1 MGPGSY
7 KKKVILNLA
16 EISASVSRNELVEV
30 IKAKFSPAKVIS
42 VQIVPV
48 KRVQVT
54 FEDPKMKE
62 HVENYDTVDLNGV
75 KCAIISAGPTAR
87 NVLIYH
93 FPFEEDNSRLQ
104 AYLSPF
110 GKILSV
116 KLQHYPSLQDIS
128 TGTRIVRMVR
138 EQPIPRN
145 LTIGSHRVKCW
156 YVGQPIECDIYCGAH
171 VAKDC
176 ALRGKCRNCK
186 QDGHMAKDCP
196 NPPQAWGIAPAPT
209 LIPTP
214 QPAPPPPL
222 PRILSLGQAPLLFL
236 LWRLARRPLLLMTL
250 TPWHHSFPPFP
261 RSLVRVVGV
270 P

>member
-1 MGPGSY
+1 
-7 KKKVILNLA
+7 
-16 EISASVSRNELVEV
+16 
-30 IKAKFSPAKVIS
+30 
-42 VQIVPV
+42 
-48 KRVQVT
+48 
-54 FEDPKMKE
+54 MKE
-62 HVENYDTVDLNGV
+62 HVEKYDTVDLNGV
-75 KCAIISAGPTAR
+75 KCPIISAGPTAQ

-110 GKILSV
+110 GKVLSV
-116 KLQHYPSLQDIS
+116 RLQHYPSLQDIS

-156 YVGQPIECDIYCGAH
+156 YVGQPIECDICRGAH

-186 QDGHMAKDCP
+186 QDGHMARDCP
-196 NPPQAWGIAPAPT
+196 NPPQAWGVAPAPS

-214 QPAPPPPL
+214 QPALPHPTPPPL
-222 PRILSLGQAPLLFL
+222 PRILPLGQAPLLFL

-250 TPWHHSFPPFP
+250 TPWHHSSPPFP
-261 RSLVRVVGV
+261 RSLVRVVGG